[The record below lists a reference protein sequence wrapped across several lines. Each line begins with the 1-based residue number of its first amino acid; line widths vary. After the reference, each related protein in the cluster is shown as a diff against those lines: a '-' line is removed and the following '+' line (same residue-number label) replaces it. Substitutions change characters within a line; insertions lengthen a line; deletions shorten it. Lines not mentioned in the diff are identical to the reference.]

1 MSKKIF
7 TKLFTG
13 IRPVAI
19 LTQGSAPAIHQWLMQ
34 EDIEVIG
41 ASIMVA
47 SSLPS
52 ENDGYAT
59 CEIELSQVGVSDS
72 DGSLLKASS
81 GEGWNTAPPG
91 ICRQNAHI
99 VAMFPSGEAVP
110 IKEEGYLFVN
120 AWVVAKSAGTSE
132 FRYTVIVYYTKGR
145 SR

>member
-1 MSKKIF
+1 MSKKVF

-13 IRPVAI
+13 IRQAVVVG
-19 LTQGSAPAIHQWLMQ
+19 QGSQPAIHQWLMQ

-52 ENDGYAT
+52 ENDGYAS

-72 DGSLLKASS
+72 DGSLLKAAA

-99 VAMFPSGEAVP
+99 AAMFPAGEAVP

-120 AWVVAKSAGTSE
+120 AWVIAKSAGISE